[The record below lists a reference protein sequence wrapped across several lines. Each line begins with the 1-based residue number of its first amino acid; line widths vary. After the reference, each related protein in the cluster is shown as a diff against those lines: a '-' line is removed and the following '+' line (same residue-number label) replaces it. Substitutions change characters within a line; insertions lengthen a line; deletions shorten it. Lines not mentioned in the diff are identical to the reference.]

1 MVNSSEAK
9 NPDIPGKK
17 NRVVPVGVKC
27 SIRVKMVS
35 LVMVRGMS

>member
-17 NRVVPVGVKC
+17 EPCRTCGCEMQDK
-27 SIRVKMVS
+27 
-35 LVMVRGMS
+35 G